1 MSLHATLKVPH
12 FTKGKSQLSGKEVD
26 SSMQLSNVRI
36 HVGMVIGRVAK
47 FCMLRNTVSL
57 TQLDSLDNIMVIVC
71 AIINLNKS
79 IVSA

>member
-1 MSLHATLKVPH
+1 MVPH

-47 FCMLRNTVSL
+47 FCMLQNTVSL
-57 TQLDSLDNIMVIVC
+57 TQLDSLDSIMVIVS
-71 AIINLNKS
+71 AIFNLNKS

>member
-12 FTKGKSQLSGKEVD
+12 FTKRKSQLSGKEVD